1 MQHSGGIPGNV
12 NWVVYWP
19 QVPEADQPLFESA
32 DRLLAEPMQKVTLD
46 RRSGVSRLS
55 AETIYYVKTF
65 QARGS
70 RLKHAFGISRFQ
82 RELRNLDLFNQLG
95 LNTPALVA
103 HGQWSRLG
111 LWQGSVLV
119 TREVADARDLGEIL
133 EAGDF
138 YRDGVSGARAILDEL
153 ARATRAMH
161 MAGFHH
167 RDLKP
172 RNVLLRR
179 EDSGPA
185 LYFFDCPSGHRPP
198 GFMWRRCMLRD
209 LAHLEEG
216 LHGHLRSVDMLYL
229 LKRYRDRDI
238 LSAEDK
244 TLAREVLRYQANRSS
259 TRRRRRRER
268 EKQAQ
273 RSVSAR

>member
-1 MQHSGGIPGNV
+1 MNPSGTVPGNSDWLV
-12 NWVVYWP
+12 NWP
-19 QVPEADQPLFESA
+19 LVPEADRDLFESA
-32 DRLLAEPMQKVTLD
+32 TSLLTAPKQQVTLD

-55 AETIYYVKTF
+55 AGVIYYVKTF

-82 RELRNLDLFNQLG
+82 RELRNLDLFNKLG

-161 MAGFHH
+161 MSGFHH

-216 LHGHLRSVDMLYL
+216 LRGHLRSVDMLYL
-229 LKRYRDRDI
+229 FKRYRDCEI

-268 EKQAQ
+268 EKQA
-273 RSVSAR
+273 